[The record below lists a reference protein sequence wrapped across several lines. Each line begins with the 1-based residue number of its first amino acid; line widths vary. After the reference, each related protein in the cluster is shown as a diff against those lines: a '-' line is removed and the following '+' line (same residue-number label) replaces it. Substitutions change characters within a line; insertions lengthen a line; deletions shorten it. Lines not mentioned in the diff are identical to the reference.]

1 MPIDYIAIGHMQPNS
16 KSAQCELQ
24 WESSF
29 FGLIK
34 VEKALSAF
42 QKLILQIQNHF

>member
-1 MPIDYIAIGHMQPNS
+1 VLNARSG
-16 KSAQCELQ
+16 KAV
-24 WESSF
+24 F

-42 QKLILQIQNHF
+42 QKLNLQI